1 MPCLINFTDKACLVS
16 NKLYTMSVKLKGDR
30 KINKKFTTKQKA
42 LKINL
47 NENIY
52 GTFSE
57 IGAGQ
62 ETVRYFFQAGAAS
75 KTIAKAMSAY
85 DKVFSDTIYGVEEDG
100 RYVTEKRLR
109 KMLRHETNLL
119 EERLERFDSSQRLF
133 FSYSN
138 TVTTIDF
145 AKKFK
150 GHGWVGIRY
159 QTHPSEDYNEIV
171 IHIKFNENEA
181 KLQQETLGMMG
192 VNLVYGAFYLHDEP
206 KELIK
211 SLYDNIDLDKIEI
224 DMIHFSGPQ
233 FQNIDN
239 RLMSLYLLKYNITD
253 AVMFNP
259 DGNSLLPAQELFKK
273 NILLLRGSFRPVTK
287 VNMDLFEKSMKLF
300 FQEPGV
306 TKENTNIIF
315 EITLQNLRS
324 LNEKSEEDVDD
335 QDFLNRAELL
345 CSLGHNV
352 MITDFRRYFK
362 LIDYINTQTNAKLGL
377 AMGTYNLMMIFDEQ
391 YYQDVSGGFL
401 EAIGRLMQ
409 RDTKFYLYP
418 LKNHETGEITTVQ
431 NVPIP
436 EKYKFLFDYFKSQG
450 RFIEI
455 TDYDPKIMDI
465 LTRNV
470 FQMIQKCEKGW
481 EEMLPEGIAEMIKEK
496 KLFGFK

>member
-1 MPCLINFTDKACLVS
+1 MA
-16 NKLYTMSVKLKGDR
+16 VKQQGDR

-85 DKVFSDTIYGVEEDG
+85 DKIFSDTIYGVEEDG

-119 EERLERFDSSQRLF
+119 EERLVRFDPPRRLF
-133 FSYSN
+133 FSYAN

-150 GHGWVGIRY
+150 GHGWIGVRF
-159 QTHPSEDYNEIV
+159 QTNPTEDYNEIV
-171 IHIKFNENEA
+171 LHVKFNQNEA

-192 VNLVYGAFYLHDEP
+192 VNLIYGAYYLFDNP
-206 KELIK
+206 KELIL
-211 SLYDNIDLDKIEI
+211 SLYDNLDMDKIEI

-233 FQNIDN
+233 FSQIDN

-253 AVMFNP
+253 AVMFDP

-273 NILLLRGSFRPVTK
+273 NILLMRGSFRPVTK
-287 VNMDLFEKSMKLF
+287 VNMDLFEKSKALF
-300 FQEPGV
+300 FKEPDV
-306 TKENTNIIF
+306 TPENTKVIF

-324 LNEKSEEDVDD
+324 LNEKSDEDVDD

-352 MITDFRRYFK
+352 MITDFKEYYK
-362 LIDYINTQTNAKLGL
+362 LIDFISVQSSAKIGL

-391 YYQDVSGGFL
+391 YYGAIPGGFL
-401 EAIGRLMQ
+401 EAIGRLMN

-418 LKNHETGEITTVQ
+418 LKNHETGDIITVQ
-431 NVPIP
+431 NVNIP
-436 EKYKFLFDYFKSQG
+436 EKYRFLFEYFKSQG
-450 RFIEI
+450 RFVEI
-455 TDYDPKIMDI
+455 TQYDVAIMDI

-470 FQMIQKCEKGW
+470 YKMIQNGEKGW
-481 EEMLPEGIAEMIKEK
+481 EPMLPERVAQIIKTK
-496 KLFGFK
+496 KLFGFDK

>member
-1 MPCLINFTDKACLVS
+1 
-16 NKLYTMSVKLKGDR
+16 MSVKQQGDR

-119 EERLERFDSSQRLF
+119 EERLERFDPPRRLF
-133 FSYSN
+133 FSYAN

-150 GHGWVGIRY
+150 GHGWVGVRF
-159 QTHPSEDYNEIV
+159 QTNPTEDYNEIV
-171 IHIKFNENEA
+171 IHIKFNQNEA

-192 VNLVYGAFYLHDEP
+192 VNLIYGAYYLYDNP
-206 KELIK
+206 KELIL
-211 SLYDNIDLDKIEI
+211 SLYDNLDMDKIEI

-233 FQNIDN
+233 FEQIDN

-253 AVMFNP
+253 AVMFDP

-273 NILLLRGSFRPVTK
+273 NILLMRGSFRPVTK
-287 VNMDLFEKSMKLF
+287 VNMDLFEKSKALF
-300 FQEPGV
+300 FKEPDV
-306 TKENTNIIF
+306 TAANTKIIF

-324 LNEKSEEDVDD
+324 LNEKSDADVDD

-352 MITDFRRYFK
+352 MITDYKEYYK
-362 LIDYINTQTNAKLGL
+362 LIDFISVQTSAKIGL

-391 YYQDVSGGFL
+391 YYGEIPGGFL
-401 EAIGRLMQ
+401 EAIGRLMN

-418 LKNHETGEITTVQ
+418 LKNHETSEITTVQ
-431 NVPIP
+431 NVQIP
-436 EKYKFLFDYFKSQG
+436 EKYRFLFEYFKAQG
-450 RFIEI
+450 RFVEI
-455 TDYDPKIMDI
+455 TEYDVAIMDI

-470 FQMIQKCEKGW
+470 YKMIQNGEKGW
-481 EEMLPEGIAEMIKEK
+481 EDMLPKGIAELIKRK
-496 KLFGFK
+496 KLFKVLD

>member
-1 MPCLINFTDKACLVS
+1 
-16 NKLYTMSVKLKGDR
+16 MSVKQQGDR

-119 EERLERFDSSQRLF
+119 EERLERFDPPRRLF
-133 FSYSN
+133 FSYAN

-150 GHGWVGIRY
+150 GHGWVGVRF
-159 QTHPSEDYNEIV
+159 QTNPTEDYNEIV
-171 IHIKFNENEA
+171 IHIKFNQNEA

-192 VNLVYGAFYLHDEP
+192 VNLIYGAYYLYDNP
-206 KELIK
+206 KELIL
-211 SLYDNIDLDKIEI
+211 SLYDNLDMDKIEI

-233 FQNIDN
+233 FEQIDN

-253 AVMFNP
+253 AVMFDP

-273 NILLLRGSFRPVTK
+273 NILLMRGSFRPVTK
-287 VNMDLFEKSMKLF
+287 VNMDLFEKSKALF
-300 FQEPGV
+300 FKEPDV
-306 TKENTNIIF
+306 TAANTKIIF

-324 LNEKSEEDVDD
+324 LNEKSDADVDD

-345 CSLGHNV
+345 CSLGHSV
-352 MITDFRRYFK
+352 MITDYKEYYK
-362 LIDYINTQTNAKLGL
+362 LIDFISIQTSAKIGL

-391 YYQDVSGGFL
+391 YYGEIPGGFL
-401 EAIGRLMQ
+401 EAIGRLMN

-431 NVPIP
+431 NVQIP
-436 EKYKFLFDYFKSQG
+436 EKYRFLFEYFKAQG
-450 RFIEI
+450 RFVEI
-455 TDYDPKIMDI
+455 KEYDVAIMDI

-470 FQMIQKCEKGW
+470 YKMIQNGEKGW
-481 EEMLPEGIAEMIKEK
+481 EDMLPKGIAELIKRK
-496 KLFGFK
+496 KLFKVLD

>member
-1 MPCLINFTDKACLVS
+1 MA
-16 NKLYTMSVKLKGDR
+16 VKQQGDR

-119 EERLERFDSSQRLF
+119 EERLVRFDPPRRLF
-133 FSYSN
+133 FSYAN

-150 GHGWVGIRY
+150 GHGWIGVRF
-159 QTHPSEDYNEIV
+159 QTNPIEDYNEIV
-171 IHIKFNENEA
+171 IHIKFNQNEA

-192 VNLVYGAFYLHDEP
+192 VNLIYGAYYLYDNP
-206 KELIK
+206 KELIL
-211 SLYDNIDLDKIEI
+211 SLYDNLDMDKIEI

-233 FQNIDN
+233 FSLIDN

-253 AVMFNP
+253 AVMFDPN
-259 DGNSLLPAQELFKK
+259 GNSLLPAQELFKK
-273 NILLLRGSFRPVTK
+273 NILLMRGSFRPVTK
-287 VNMDLFEKSMKLF
+287 VNMDLFEKSKDLF
-300 FQEPGV
+300 FKEPDV
-306 TKENTNIIF
+306 TPDNTKVIF

-324 LNEKSEEDVDD
+324 LNEKSDEDVDD

-352 MITDFRRYFK
+352 MITDFKEYYK
-362 LIDYINTQTNAKLGL
+362 LIDFISVQSSAKIGL

-391 YYQDVSGGFL
+391 YYGEIPGGFL
-401 EAIGRLMQ
+401 EAIGRLMN

-431 NVPIP
+431 NVQIP
-436 EKYKFLFDYFKSQG
+436 EKYRFLFEYFKAQG
-450 RFIEI
+450 RFVEI
-455 TDYDPKIMDI
+455 TEYDVAIMDI

-470 FQMIQKCEKGW
+470 YKMIQNGEKGW
-481 EEMLPEGIAEMIKEK
+481 EVMLPIGIAELIKRK
-496 KLFGFK
+496 KLFKVLE

>member
-1 MPCLINFTDKACLVS
+1 
-16 NKLYTMSVKLKGDR
+16 MSVKLKGDR

-85 DKVFSDTIYGVEEDG
+85 DKVFSDTIYGVEADG

-109 KMLRHETNLL
+109 KMLQHETNLL
-119 EERLERFDSSQRLF
+119 EQRLVRFDPPQRMF
-133 FSYSN
+133 FSYAN

-145 AKKFK
+145 AKKHK
-150 GHGWVGIRY
+150 GHGWVGIRF
-159 QTHPSEDYNEIV
+159 QTQPTENYNEIV
-171 IHIKFNENEA
+171 IHVKFNQNET
-181 KLQQETLGMMG
+181 KLQQETLGIMG
-192 VNLVYGAFYLHDEP
+192 VNLIYGAFYLFDDP

-211 SLYDNIDLDKIEI
+211 SLYDNLDLDKIEI

-233 FQNIDN
+233 FQHIDN
-239 RLMSLYLLKYNITD
+239 RLMSLYLLKFNITD
-253 AVMFNP
+253 AVMFDPN
-259 DGNSLLPAQELFKK
+259 GQSLLPAQELFKN

-287 VNMDLFEKSMKLF
+287 VNIDLFEKSKQLF

-306 TKENTNIIF
+306 TEENTTIIF

-324 LNEKSEEDVDD
+324 LNEKTDEDVDD

-362 LIDYINTQTNAKLGL
+362 LIDYISLQTSAKLGL
-377 AMGTYNLMMIFDEQ
+377 AMGIYNLIMIFDEQ
-391 YYQDVSGGFL
+391 YYQDVAGGFL
-401 EAIGRLMQ
+401 EAIGKLMH

-418 LKNHETGEITTVQ
+418 LKNHETGKITTIKNVQ
-431 NVPIP
+431 IP
-436 EKYKFLFDYFKSQG
+436 EKYRFLFDYFKNQD
-450 RFIEI
+450 RFVEI
-455 TDYDPKIMDI
+455 TNYDPKIMDI

-470 FQMIQKCEKGW
+470 YQMIQKGESGW
-481 EEMLPEGIAEMIKEK
+481 EDMLPKGIAEIIKEK
-496 KLFGFK
+496 KLFGYGK